1 MDDVPIIPIV
11 AIASLLVGLL
21 CLWLAVVAM
30 LRLGKAKK
38 GKGVAGETPADLKGF
53 AVRQGLSALVMFALA
68 AIIFSYS

>member
-1 MDDVPIIPIV
+1 MNDFPIIPAI

-38 GKGVAGETPADLKGF
+38 GKGVPGDTPAELKGF
-53 AVRQGLSALVMFALA
+53 ALRQSLSAVVMFALA